1 MCFLLSFN
9 SLSED
14 DRDMAEKDSR
24 MYHNQTM
31 NSVKE
36 ELYKVQEEGSYTP
49 CELRRKATLIVA
61 RVVSTSGVYAV

>member
-1 MCFLLSFN
+1 
-9 SLSED
+9 
-14 DRDMAEKDSR
+14 MAEKDSR